1 MFNELEKYE
10 NNGHFL
16 YKRGQKLKVESREV
30 PELPGVYYL
39 LKMTKNDIEVVYIG
53 KSGSINM
60 DGTFKSQGLRGRIN
74 NKQNIKEK
82 RQVFLERKFE
92 EDDFLA
98 LDIFWFVTFDN
109 DTKELPGYVEGLLI
123 QKFFEMHGRLPK
135 WNNEF

>member
-1 MFNELEKYE
+1 
-10 NNGHFL
+10 
-16 YKRGQKLKVESREV
+16 
-30 PELPGVYYL
+30 
-39 LKMTKNDIEVVYIG
+39 MTKNDIEVLYIG